1 MRSRQLL
8 RAHSLCSSPPAACWA
23 LPVFTEQPTINIF
36 SPLFQISARFLGQL
50 SVFLGQLHQC
60 RIFVYPLP
68 CQPISSLLTSIR
80 QRPITG
86 LSSSSPSV
94 TFSSPNVW
102 VSSPQIYERV
112 NIVESFPDP
121 HRSLRF
127 RNGTFDL
134 REIPAKGKILNK
146 FDVDSD

>member
-1 MRSRQLL
+1 MKYSTCMNMAMSIIKRAWSEKMCSRQLL

-36 SPLFQISARFLGQL
+36 FLLFFQISARFLGQL

-94 TFSSPNVW
+94 TFFLSKCLGVLSPN
-102 VSSPQIYERV
+102 
-112 NIVESFPDP
+112 
-121 HRSLRF
+121 L
-127 RNGTFDL
+127 
-134 REIPAKGKILNK
+134 
-146 FDVDSD
+146 